1 MHDAP
6 RGGNGWRWAALLF
19 GAAFLIS
26 GALLLWDVVQS
37 RRELDAN
44 QQLAR
49 RVREARDAA
58 LTVPVLP
65 APEREDT
72 EPPEP
77 PPKYA
82 PSGNLSVY
90 DGLWQENHDLAGW
103 LAIEGLGLE
112 LPVMHTPEDTEYYL
126 HRAFDETYAYSG
138 SLFLGEGWTP
148 EGGYAIIYGHNMKN
162 ETMFGHLHW
171 YQEQAFA
178 QEYPTIRFDTLTEER
193 EYTVLAAFYSQSYT
207 AGDIDVF
214 RYYQYTDLSDPEVF
228 SEYVNQVRAAAL
240 YDTGVEVQYGD
251 RLLALSTCSYH
262 RKNGR
267 FVVVAVQ
274 RAEPE
279 EETKQ

>member
-1 MHDAP
+1 M
-6 RGGNGWRWAALLF
+6 
-19 GAAFLIS
+19 
-26 GALLLWDVVQS
+26 
-37 RRELDAN
+37 
-44 QQLAR
+44 
-49 RVREARDAA
+49 
-58 LTVPVLP
+58 
-65 APEREDT
+65 
-72 EPPEP
+72 
-77 PPKYA
+77 
-82 PSGNLSVY
+82 SVY

-103 LAIEGLGLE
+103 LSIEGLGLE
-112 LPVMHTPEDTEYYL
+112 LPVMYTPEDTEYYL

-274 RAEPE
+274 RTESE
-279 EETKQ
+279 GETKQ